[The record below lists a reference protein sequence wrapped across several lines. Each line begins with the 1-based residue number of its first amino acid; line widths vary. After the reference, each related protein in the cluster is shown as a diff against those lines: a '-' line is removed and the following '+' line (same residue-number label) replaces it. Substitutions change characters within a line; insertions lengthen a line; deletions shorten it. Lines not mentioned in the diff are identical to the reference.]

1 MRRASRIAHAACR
14 GATALLADDVSS
26 ARVLHGGRCFNTGSN
41 NIMNKT
47 LVGLLMAGAAHPA
60 AAQDTTQLPAVQVV
74 GEYAADKANSTT
86 QADIALADY
95 PASLQVVPAE
105 VLQDRGVTRTE
116 QLVDNVSGVHAE
128 ASYGGNG
135 ATFFNIRG
143 FSESNGLRDGF
154 RNYGYYAFRDVQNI
168 EQVEVFKGP
177 AGALYG
183 GVGAVGGY
191 VNTVSK
197 RPQQDNAGEISQTV
211 GSDALR
217 RITLDINRAVSGDV
231 SLRLNGAVEQ
241 NGTFRDNGGYASW
254 SIAPAVTWD
263 NHAGTSLT
271 LLTEFNH
278 LRRDGFDFGIPAIA
292 AYRRLSRTRY
302 FGLRDGIDDAVSGD
316 YGRNDT
322 RAATLLFSHALS
334 SDWTLRV
341 GGQYVSASQR
351 STQTFPNSTT
361 PSGSLLAYSVYAN
374 ADEDSRQYSGRV
386 ELAGNVQLA
395 GMRHQILAGVD
406 YGDLEQGGNGSDV
419 YTMDIDLFDPAY
431 VSPLVASGSLDSHQG
446 QGKDYG
452 VYFQDLVELYPQLKA
467 MLGMRVDR
475 FVNTAIEG
483 GAVTGRGQQTAFS
496 PRVGVTWQPTTTTSL
511 FTDWSRSY
519 SPNVGHSGGSITY
532 DAQIAEQFEVGVKQA
547 LVADRLDASLAL
559 FNLDL
564 SNILTTDPSN
574 PLRQVLNGKQ
584 RSRGAE
590 LDVAGT
596 ILPGW
601 KVIASY
607 AYTDAKVEHDTD
619 LPVGDAL
626 SNVPR
631 HSGSVWSKYAFDSL
645 PGLKIGAGVYYVGAR
660 EATLPNTFELSAYT
674 RTDAMV
680 AYARGPWSVQLNLLN
695 VFDRKYYTGGAAGV
709 FNYTLTPSVPAT
721 AQLTL
726 SYRFAD

>member
-1 MRRASRIAHAACR
+1 
-14 GATALLADDVSS
+14 
-26 ARVLHGGRCFNTGSN
+26 
-41 NIMNKT
+41 MNKT
-47 LVGLLMAGAAHPA
+47 LAGLLIAGATQHAI
-60 AAQDTTQLPAVQVV
+60 AQTTTQMPAVQVV
-74 GEYAADKANSTT
+74 GDYAADKANSTT

-95 PASLQVVPAE
+95 PASIQVVPSE

-168 EQVEVFKGP
+168 AQVDVFKGP

-197 RPQQDNAGEISQTV
+197 RPQQENAGEISQMV

-217 RITLDINRAVSGDV
+217 RTTLDLDRAVNGDV
-231 SLRLNGAVEQ
+231 SLRLNGAVEH
-241 NGTFRDNGGYASW
+241 NDTFRDNGGYASW
-254 SIAPAVTWD
+254 SIAPAVSWD

-292 AYRRLSRTRY
+292 DYRALSRTRY
-302 FGLRDGIDDAVSGD
+302 FGLRDGVDEAVSGD

-334 SDWTLRV
+334 ADWTLRL
-341 GGQYVSASQR
+341 GAQYVSASQR
-351 STQTFPNSTT
+351 STQTFPDTTT
-361 PSGSLLAYSVYAN
+361 PSGNLLAYSVYAN
-374 ADEDSRQYSGRV
+374 ADEDSRQYSGRA
-386 ELAGNVQLA
+386 ELAGDIQLA
-395 GMRHQILAGVD
+395 GIRHQILAGVD
-406 YGDLEQGGNGSDV
+406 YGYLEQGSAGSDV
-419 YTMDIDLFDPAY
+419 YTMDLNLFDPAY
-431 VSPLVASGSLDSHQG
+431 ISPLVASGSLESHQG
-446 QGKDYG
+446 HGKDYG

-475 FVNTAIEG
+475 FVNTAIER

-496 PRVGVTWQPTTTTSL
+496 PRVGVTWQPTTGTSL

-532 DAQIAEQFEVGVKQA
+532 DAQIAEQLEVGVKQA

-564 SNILTTDPSN
+564 ANILTTDPGN

-607 AYTDAKVEHDTD
+607 AYTDAKVERDTD

-631 HSGSVWSKYAFDSL
+631 HSGSVWSTYAFGVL
-645 PGLKIGAGVYYVGAR
+645 PGLKIGAGVYYVGTR
-660 EATLPNTFELSAYT
+660 EATLPNSFQLSAYT
-674 RTDAMV
+674 RTDAMLS
-680 AYARGPWSVQLNLLN
+680 YTRGPWTAQLNLLN
-695 VFDRKYYTGGAAGV
+695 VFDSKYYTGGSAGV
-709 FNYTLTPSVPAT
+709 FNYTLTPSTPAS
-721 AQLTL
+721 AQLML

>member
-1 MRRASRIAHAACR
+1 
-14 GATALLADDVSS
+14 
-26 ARVLHGGRCFNTGSN
+26 
-41 NIMNKT
+41 MNKT
-47 LVGLLMAGAAHPA
+47 LVGLLMAGAAQHA
-60 AAQDTTQLPAVQVV
+60 AAQDATQLPAVQVI
-74 GEYAADKANSTT
+74 GDYAADKANSTT
-86 QADIALADY
+86 QADIELADY
-95 PASLQVVPAE
+95 PASIQVVPSE
-105 VLQDRGVTRTE
+105 VLHDRGVTRTE

-135 ATFFNIRG
+135 ATFFNVRG

-168 EQVEVFKGP
+168 DQVEVFKGP

-197 RPQQDNAGEISQTV
+197 RPQEENAGELSQTV
-211 GSDALR
+211 GSYGLR
-217 RITLDINRAVSGDV
+217 RTTLDINRAVSREV
-231 SLRLNGAVEQ
+231 TLRLNGAIEQ
-241 NGTFRDNGGYASW
+241 NDTFRDNGGYDSW
-254 SIAPAVTWD
+254 SIAPAMTWD

-278 LRRDGFDFGIPAIA
+278 LNRDGFDLGIPAIEG
-292 AYRRLSRTRY
+292 YRTLSRTRY
-302 FGLRDGIDDAVSGD
+302 YGLRDGVDDAVSGD

-322 RAATLLFSHALS
+322 HAATLLFSHTLS
-334 SDWTLRV
+334 ADWTLRL

-351 STQTFPNSTT
+351 STQTFPNSTS
-361 PSGSLLAYSVYAN
+361 PSGSLLEYSVYAN
-374 ADEDSRQYSGRV
+374 GEEASRQYNGHA
-386 ELAGNVQLA
+386 ELAGDVQIA
-395 GMRHQILAGVD
+395 GMRHQILVGVD
-406 YGDLEQGGNGSDV
+406 YGYLEQGSAGSDV

-431 VSPLVASGSLDSHQG
+431 VSSLVASGSLESHQG

-452 VYFQDLVELYPQLKA
+452 IYFQDLVDLSPQLKA

-475 FVNTAIEG
+475 FINTAIES

-496 PRVGVTWQPTTTTSL
+496 PRVGLTWQPVAGTSL

-519 SPNVGHSGGSITY
+519 SPNVGHSGSSITY
-532 DAQIAEQFEVGVKQA
+532 DAQIAEQFEVGIKQA

-559 FNLDL
+559 YSLDL
-564 SNILTTDPSN
+564 ANILTTDPSN

-590 LDVAGT
+590 LDLAGT

-607 AYTDAKVEHDTD
+607 AYTDAKVERDTD

-631 HSGSVWSKYAFDSL
+631 HSGSVWSTYTFSSL
-645 PGLKIGAGVYYVGAR
+645 PGLKVGAGVYYVGTR

-680 AYARGPWSVQLNLLN
+680 SYTRGAWTAQLNLLN
-695 VFDRKYYTGGAAGV
+695 VFDRKYYVGGSAGV
-709 FNYTLTPSVPAT
+709 FNYTLTPSAPAT

-726 SYRFAD
+726 SYQFGG

>member
-1 MRRASRIAHAACR
+1 
-14 GATALLADDVSS
+14 
-26 ARVLHGGRCFNTGSN
+26 
-41 NIMNKT
+41 MNKL
-47 LVGLLMAGAAHPA
+47 LVGLLFAGGALDA
-60 AAQDTTQLPAVQVV
+60 AAQDATQLPAVQVV
-74 GEYAADKANSTT
+74 SDYAADKARSTL
-86 QADIALADY
+86 QSEVALADY
-95 PASLQVVPAE
+95 PASVQVVPAE
-105 VLQDRGVTRTE
+105 VLRDRGVTRTE

-128 ASYGGNG
+128 ASYGSNG

-168 EQVEVFKGP
+168 DQVEVFKGP

-197 RPQQDNAGEISQTV
+197 RPQQDNSGEISQTV
-211 GSDALR
+211 GGDNLR
-217 RITLDINRAVSGDV
+217 RTTLDLNRVVSGEI
-231 SLRLNGAVEQ
+231 SLRLNGAIE
-241 NGTFRDNGGYASW
+241 NNDTFRDDGGYHAW
-254 SIAPAVTWD
+254 SIAPSATWD

-278 LRRDGFDFGIPAIA
+278 LRRDGFDLGIPAIER
-292 AYRRLSRTRY
+292 YRDLSRTRY
-302 FGLRDGIDDAVSGD
+302 YGLRDGVDAAVQGDD
-316 YGRNDT
+316 GRNAT

-334 SDWTLRV
+334 ADWTLRL
-341 GGQYVSASQR
+341 GGQYVSASQH
-351 STQTFPNSTT
+351 STQTFPDSTT
-361 PSGSLLAYSVYAN
+361 PVGSLLGYSVYAN
-374 ADEDSRQYSGRV
+374 ADENSRQYSGRA
-386 ELAGNVQLA
+386 ELAGDLLIA
-395 GMRHQILAGVD
+395 GMRHQVLAGVD
-406 YGDLEQGGNGSDV
+406 YGYLEQGSAGSQV
-419 YTMDIDLFDPAY
+419 YALEIDLFDPGNVTA
-431 VSPLVASGSLDSHQG
+431 LRANGALESHQG

-452 VYFQDLVELYPQLKA
+452 LYVQDLIELSPHLKA

-475 FVNTAIEG
+475 FVNTAVERDVV
-483 GAVTGRGQQTAFS
+483 AGRGQQTAFS
-496 PRVGVTWQPTTTTSL
+496 PRVGLTWQPLAGTSL

-519 SPNVGHSGGSITY
+519 SPNVGHSGGGITY
-532 DAQIAEQFEVGVKQA
+532 DAQIAEQFEVGVKRA
-547 LVADRLDASLAL
+547 LVDDRLDANLAL
-559 FNLDL
+559 FHLDL
-564 SNILTTDPSN
+564 ANILTTDPAN
-574 PLRQVLNGKQ
+574 PLRQVLNGRQ

-590 LDVAGT
+590 LDLAGT

-607 AYTDAKVEHDTD
+607 AYTDAKVERDTD

-631 HSGSVWSKYAFDSL
+631 HSGSVWSTYAFSSL

-660 EATLPNTFELSAYT
+660 EATLPNTFQLSAYA

-680 AYARGPWSVQLNLLN
+680 SYARGQWSAQLNLLN
-695 VFDRKYYTGGAAGV
+695 VFDRKYYTGGSAGV